1 MLPVFLLKFL
11 IPSMLG
17 YIVIG
22 DKGPLD
28 FLVWVSVTTRDSRFV
43 QGFIGRFTL
52 ALASKSYLNIY
63 VRAEL
68 EVLKARKPNV
78 THSLF
83 PRFAIYDFLA
93 KKVKVPIIDT
103 TKKTVE
109 ESVKE
114 ICSILSKVGIKP

>member
-1 MLPVFLLKFL
+1 M
-11 IPSMLG
+11 
-17 YIVIG
+17 
-22 DKGPLD
+22 
-28 FLVWVSVTTRDSRFV
+28 
-43 QGFIGRFTL
+43 
-52 ALASKSYLNIY
+52 
-63 VRAEL
+63 
-68 EVLKARKPNV
+68 KARKPNV